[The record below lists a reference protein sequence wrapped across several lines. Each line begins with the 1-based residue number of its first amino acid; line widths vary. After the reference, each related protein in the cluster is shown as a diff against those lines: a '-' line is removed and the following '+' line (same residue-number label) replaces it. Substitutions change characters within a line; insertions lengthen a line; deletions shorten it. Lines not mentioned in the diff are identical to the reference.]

1 MTITANTSLRRK
13 LAALFCVPSAATL
26 AAASGFAVVLV
37 NGPMVQP
44 ANAEAV
50 ADCLELVRGNDEV
63 VRLFNACPF
72 TVEAVWCVENIDCNG
87 GRFTNMAT
95 IHSMRENIVHGGASG
110 NTVHWGACRG
120 ANTISHYGTTAYSYE
135 FHCTG

>member
-50 ADCLELVRGNDEV
+50 AD
-63 VRLFNACPF
+63 
-72 TVEAVWCVENIDCNG
+72 TQAVWEAKELGTRDG
-87 GRFTNMAT
+87 G
-95 IHSMRENIVHGGASG
+95 G
-110 NTVHWGACRG
+110 
-120 ANTISHYGTTAYSYE
+120 
-135 FHCTG
+135 